1 MAVDQMKKIVTFGE
15 IMLRL
20 SPPAYQRLSQ
30 TASFDVTYGGA
41 EANAAVTLANFGA
54 PVSFISRL
62 PENDLAAAAIG
73 QLNLFRVKTDQ
84 IIFGGDRLG
93 IYFLEP
99 GAGRRNGKVIYDRQH
114 SAMATI
120 QSGMLDWNEIFKD
133 AGWFH
138 WTGITPAI
146 SASAATVIKE
156 AVHSARRNGLIV
168 SCDLNYRS
176 ALWKYGK
183 SPVEVMPELIRSCD
197 VLIADPEASEKML
210 GIESENHQKDFASF
224 VKELQRTFPNLQ
236 TIATTLRHSTD
247 AGQLLLTGMMQQRKE
262 LIQGKPHTISQVV
275 DRVGSGDA
283 FAGALIFGLMHFEGN
298 DQKILDFAI
307 ASAVL
312 KHSIPGDFNR
322 VSVEEV
328 FALMNGDNGGQI
340 RR

>member
-1 MAVDQMKKIVTFGE
+1 MAFDQMKKIVTFGE

-20 SPPAYQRLSQ
+20 SPPGHQRFTQ
-30 TASFDVTYGGA
+30 TDSLDVTYGGA
-41 EANAAVTLANFGA
+41 EANAAVTLANFGV

-62 PENDLAAAAIG
+62 PENDLATAAIG
-73 QLNLFRVKTDQ
+73 QLNSFGVKTDQ

-93 IYFLEP
+93 IYFLEA
-99 GAGRRNGKVIYDRQH
+99 GAGQRNGKVIYDRQH

-146 SASAATVIKE
+146 SASAATVLKE
-156 AVHSARRNGLIV
+156 AIGSARNNGLTV

-183 SPVEVMPELIRSCD
+183 SPVEIMPELIRSCD

-210 GIESENHQKDFASF
+210 GIESGNHQQDFTSF
-224 VKELQRTFPNLQ
+224 VKELQKSFPNLQ

-247 AGQLLLTGMMQQRKE
+247 AGQLLLTGLLQRRKD
-262 LIQGKPHTISQVV
+262 LIQGATHTINQVV

-283 FAGALIFGLMHFEGN
+283 FAGALIFGLMHVEGN

-307 ASAVL
+307 ASAAL
-312 KHSIPGDFNR
+312 KHSIAGDFNR
-322 VSVEEV
+322 VSMEEV
-328 FALMNGDNGGQI
+328 LAVMNGDNGGNI